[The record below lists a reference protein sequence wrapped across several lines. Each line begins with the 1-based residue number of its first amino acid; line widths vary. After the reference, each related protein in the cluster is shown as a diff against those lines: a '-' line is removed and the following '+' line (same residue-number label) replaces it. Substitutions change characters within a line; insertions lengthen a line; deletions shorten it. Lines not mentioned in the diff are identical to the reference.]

1 MPSTTTT
8 RRHALSLLAVTAL
21 AFMSAC
27 SEAPAVLPPDAPGL
41 SVAKDDAFTDV
52 VRTADKQAQK
62 DVLDQLA
69 SRFGRDLRILPR
81 RVDSDAEPLPIKEH
95 YEKALAGARGWK
107 EFPLADYGST
117 WSFAY
122 ISPDNRS
129 VFAVVVLNP
138 RFAPEGGGDVP
149 LTILTNLPDAGAR

>member
-1 MPSTTTT
+1 MRFTTTT
-8 RRHALSLLAVTAL
+8 RRYAVSLLLAAFAL
-21 AFMSAC
+21 SAC
-27 SEAPAVLPPDAPGL
+27 SEAPAVLPPDAPG
-41 SVAKDDAFTDV
+41 VTIAKDDAFTDA
-52 VRTADKQAQK
+52 VRTADKQSQK

-95 YEKALAGARGWK
+95 YEKELAGARGWK
-107 EFPLADYGST
+107 EFPLTDYGST

-122 ISPDNRS
+122 ISPDNRQ
-129 VFAVVVLNP
+129 VFAAVVLNP

-149 LTILTNLPDAGAR
+149 LTILTNLPDAR